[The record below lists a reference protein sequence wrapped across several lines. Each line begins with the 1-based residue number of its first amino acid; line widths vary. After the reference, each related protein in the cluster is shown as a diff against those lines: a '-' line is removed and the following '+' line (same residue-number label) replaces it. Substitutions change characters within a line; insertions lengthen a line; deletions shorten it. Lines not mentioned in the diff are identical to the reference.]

1 MPERVTDAQVT
12 ARVEAAAEDRPPKE
26 VADFI
31 RYCHRRRP
39 SAWPEL
45 YDVMCGIA
53 ARREFRGWGPE
64 QLGERGL
71 TFSLGGMPRLAGWV
85 RATLGASADA
95 VDKNVHASSPA

>member
-1 MPERVTDAQVT
+1 MAERVTHAHVSAT
-12 ARVEAAAEDRPPKE
+12 TEPAAEDRPPKE
-26 VADFI
+26 VAEFI

-39 SAWPEL
+39 AAWPEL

-71 TFSLGGMPRLAGWV
+71 TFSLGGMPRLVSWV
-85 RATLGASADA
+85 RFTLGASA
-95 VDKNVHASSPA
+95 

>member
-1 MPERVTDAQVT
+1 MAERVTHAHVSAT
-12 ARVEAAAEDRPPKE
+12 TEPAAEDRPPKE
-26 VADFI
+26 VAEFI

-39 SAWPEL
+39 AAWPEL

-71 TFSLGGMPRLAGWV
+71 TFSLGGMPRLASWV
-85 RATLGASADA
+85 RVTLGASA
-95 VDKNVHASSPA
+95 